1 MCSQAEAIEK
11 NVLNGMYNPVLG
23 GSRAVVRQSTIGAT
37 ILDLVTFNTTVA
49 SRGELFQFWTM
60 FISMAMQIGTLVL
73 TVISIAKPEAADNE
87 LLHSILL
94 LELVV
99 QGVEFLWY
107 AATSVLAGCY
117 GWSIPVWYRY
127 TDWAVT
133 TPTMLISLYW
143 FVFWQADP
151 NCNGFNELWTDDG
164 RIALFSTMIALNM
177 IMLIIGFAYEFS
189 KPAGASN
196 GCFDCLSSVSDSIK
210 YVLDSVMGLCTRW
223 TGLWLGFL
231 PFFGAFA
238 PILALAINNFTDWGI
253 IAVSLTFA
261 SWALYG
267 ANAIYF
273 PANTASDEAIA
284 WKNGLYNLLDIVS
297 KNVIG
302 IVISIVTLTYADS
315 SGASVN
321 ATTNCTRTLQI
332 NSGNKS
338 ITA

>member
-23 GSRAVVRQSTIGAT
+23 GSRAAVRPSAIGAT
-37 ILDLVTFNTTVA
+37 ILDLVTFNTTAA

-60 FISMAMQIGTLVL
+60 FVSMVMQIGTLIL
-73 TVISIAKPEAADNE
+73 TAISIAKPEAMDNE
-87 LLHSILL
+87 LLYSILL

-107 AATSVLAGCY
+107 AATSLLAGCY

-127 TDWAVT
+127 IDWAIT
-133 TPTMLISLYW
+133 TPTMLVSLYW

-151 NCNGFNELWTDDG
+151 NCNDFDKLWSGGG

-177 IMLIIGFAYEFS
+177 IMLLIGFAYEFF
-189 KPAGASN
+189 KPVGVTN
-196 GCFDCLSSVSDSIK
+196 GCFDCLGSMSDSIK
-210 YVLDSVMGLCTRW
+210 YVLDSVMGLCTSW

-238 PILALAINNFTDWGI
+238 PILVLAINNFTEWGI
-253 IAVSLTFA
+253 IALSLTFA

-273 PANTASDEAIA
+273 PANKASDEAIA

-302 IVISIVTLTYADS
+302 IVISIVTLIYAESDD
-315 SGASVN
+315 
-321 ATTNCTRTLQI
+321 ATVGTATNCT
-332 NSGNKS
+332 
-338 ITA
+338 A